1 MYLGFIV
8 SLLLH
13 AAVLGWALV
22 SFQLTRELP
31 APEIPMIEATLVTQA
46 ELTRLKQGDP
56 NAKVLESK
64 PQDKPN
70 PDKAPKEAPKPKPVA
85 TAPPP
90 PAAEPTPPEP
100 EPPKPPEPAKSAP
113 EPPKPDA
120 IADKMAALAKEP
132 PPAPEPT
139 PGPTPDEQ
147 KKLEEKLEQ
156 ERKADEQKKAEEKR
170 KAEEKK
176 KADEKKKAEEKKR
189 KEEEH
194 KKRVAE
200 AKRKAEEKKKFD
212 ATKLSALLNK
222 IPDSAAAPQASSA
235 PPTQPTTHTGPSA
248 GERQGND
255 TVLTASEI
263 AMIGSLIK
271 QHIKNQDC
279 WHFQAGA
286 VGAKDLAVKLELR
299 FQPDGRLAAE
309 PRVANASSNPQFGFA
324 AESAIR
330 AVKACE
336 PFNMLPA
343 EKYATIWKHMYFTF
357 DPSSLF

>member
-22 SFQLTRELP
+22 SFHATPELP
-31 APEIPMIEATLVTQA
+31 APETPMIEATLVTLS

-56 NAKVLESK
+56 DSKVMESQQ
-64 PQDKPN
+64 QDKPN
-70 PDKAPKEAPKPKPVA
+70 PDKSPKEAPKPKVA
-85 TAPPP
+85 ALPP
-90 PAAEPTPPEP
+90 PAAAEPPPP
-100 EPPKPPEPAKSAP
+100 EPPKPPEPVKP
-113 EPPKPDA
+113 EPPKPDP
-120 IADKMAALAKEP
+120 IAEKLKEP
-132 PPAPEPT
+132 PPAPTPEPT

-156 ERKADEQKKAEEKR
+156 ERKAEEQKKAEEKR
-170 KAEEKK
+170 KAEQKKAEDLKKKKEQEKKLAEARKKAEDAKK
-176 KADEKKKAEEKKR
+176 KA
-189 KEEEH
+189 
-194 KKRVAE
+194 
-200 AKRKAEEKKKFD
+200 FD
-212 ATKLSALLNK
+212 ANKLSALLNK
-222 IPDSAAAPQASSA
+222 IPDAPGAPPAASA
-235 PPTQPTTHTGPSA
+235 PPTTPTTNKGPAA
-248 GERQGND
+248 GERQGTD
-255 TVLTASEI
+255 TVLTANEI

-271 QHIKNQDC
+271 QHIKAGDC

-286 VGAKDLAVKLELR
+286 AGAQDLKVKLELSFR
-299 FQPDGRLAAE
+299 PDGTLAAE
-309 PRVANASSNPQFGFA
+309 PKVANSSPNPQFGFA